1 MVVKKKMEKYIE
13 KKSVY
18 KEYIDMD
25 FKCLYTDRLIIRRL
39 KLSDKEDFFKYRSHR
54 NVITYQSWKPKNIQE
69 IEDFI
74 KSMNEI
80 HPNIP
85 GTWFQM
91 AVCIKETDKMIG
103 DVGLHF
109 FETNFLESEIGYTV
123 SPDFQ
128 GKGYGIEAV
137 RGILNYLFKKL
148 GKHRVFA
155 SVDPENK
162 PSIAL
167 LKKSGMRKEAHFRK
181 NLFIDGEWLDE
192 CIYAILD
199 EEWRAA
205 R

>member
-1 MVVKKKMEKYIE
+1 MVVKEKMEKYID
-13 KKSVY
+13 KNSVY

-25 FKCLYTDRLIIRRL
+25 FKCLYTDRLVIRRL
-39 KLSDKEDFFKYRSHR
+39 KLSDKEDFFKYRSHK
-54 NVITYQSWKPKNIQE
+54 NVIKYQSWKPKNIQE

-91 AVCIKETDKMIG
+91 AICIKETNKMIG
-103 DVGLHF
+103 DTGLHF
-109 FETNFLESEIGYTV
+109 FETNFPETEIGYTV

-137 RGILNYLFKKL
+137 REILNYLFKKL

-167 LKKSGMRKEAHFRK
+167 LERAGMRKEAHFRK

-199 EEWRAA
+199 DEWQVI
-205 R
+205 